1 MVDGNLENDRN
12 LNFNVKRIVYIK
24 FVKCLGGSGCLLN

>member
-1 MVDGNLENDRN
+1 MVIWKTDYN